1 MCHISICIY
10 EYMYVCVYIHMYVF
24 IWTCSKLTINLKVNK
39 RNMLIKIL
47 NSLRETKVL
56 IE

>member
-1 MCHISICIY
+1 MCDISICIY
-10 EYMYVCVYIHMYVF
+10 EYMYACVYIHMYVF